1 MSLCDLEIG
10 LKAVIKSID
19 HNEIIR
25 RRLYDMGFT
34 EGALVK
40 ADLSSPSQSIKG
52 YLIRGSLIALRD
64 IDAKKII
71 VSDVSE

>member
-10 LKAVIKSID
+10 LEAVIKSID
-19 HNEIIR
+19 HNDIIK

-34 EGALVK
+34 EGARVK
-40 ADLSSPSQSIKG
+40 AELNSPSRLIKG
-52 YLIRGSLIALRD
+52 YLIRGSLIALRNN
-64 IDAKKII
+64 DAKKII